1 MGNILNAESSLATDA
16 ATGRPMLEM
25 SGIVKRFGANEVLR
39 GVSLRVARGET
50 VVVIGPSGSGKT
62 TLLRCVNLLEDYQQG
77 TVTVDGEPVGYILDR
92 NGQRQRM
99 AEREI
104 AAAREKIGIVFQS
117 YNLFPHMT
125 ALQNIVAAPIRVRG
139 IPRPKAEQRARDL
152 LAMVGL
158 SDKADAYPA
167 RLSGGQQQRVAIARA
182 LAMDPKIMLFDEVT
196 SALDPELVGEVLAA
210 MQQLARDGM
219 TMIVVT
225 HEMSFARDVADR
237 VVFMD
242 AGVIVEEGAPEEMFA
257 SPRTDRVR
265 QFLKR
270 YNDRYRL

>member
-1 MGNILNAESSLATDA
+1 LSDESSLAIE
-16 ATGRPMLEM
+16 RPMLAM

-39 GVSLRVARGET
+39 GVSLTVGRGET

-62 TLLRCVNLLEDYQQG
+62 TLLRCVNMLEDYQDG
-77 TVTVDGEPVGYILDR
+77 TVTIDGEPVGYVQDR
-92 NGQRQRM
+92 SGQRQRM
-99 AEREI
+99 AERDI

-139 IPRPKAEQRARDL
+139 IPRPKAETRARDL

-242 AGVIVEEGAPEEMFA
+242 GGVIVEQGAPEEMFA
-257 SPRTDRVR
+257 APRTDRVR

>member
-1 MGNILNAESSLATDA
+1 MLA
-16 ATGRPMLEM
+16 M
-25 SGIVKRFGANEVLR
+25 SGIVKHFGANQVLR
-39 GVSLRVARGET
+39 GVSLTVARGET

-62 TLLRCVNLLEDYQQG
+62 TLLRCVNMLEDYQEG
-77 TVTVDGEPVGYILDR
+77 TVTVDGEPVGYALDR
-92 NGQRQRM
+92 AGKRQRM
-99 AEREI
+99 TETEI
-104 AAAREKIGIVFQS
+104 AASREKIGIVFQS

-125 ALQNIVAAPIRVRG
+125 VLDNVTAAPVRVRG
-139 IPRPKAEQRARDL
+139 IPRDKATRRARDL

-158 SDKADAYPA
+158 SDKESAYPA

-210 MQQLARDGM
+210 MRQLARDGM

-242 AGVIVEEGAPEEMFA
+242 QGVIAEEGPPESLFA
-257 SPRTDRVR
+257 QPKTERVR
-265 QFLKR
+265 AFLKR

>member
-1 MGNILNAESSLATDA
+1 
-16 ATGRPMLEM
+16 MLTM
-25 SGIVKRFGANEVLR
+25 AGIVKRYGDNTVLR
-39 GVSLRVARGET
+39 GVSLTVARGET

-62 TLLRCVNLLEDYQQG
+62 TLLRCVNLLEDYQEG
-77 TVTVDGEPVGYILDR
+77 TVTVDGEPVGYSLDR
-92 NGQRQRM
+92 AGNRQRM
-99 AEREI
+99 NEREI
-104 AAAREKIGIVFQS
+104 AASREKIGIVFQS

-125 ALQNIVAAPIRVRG
+125 VLDNIIAAPLHVRG
-139 IPRPKAEQRARDL
+139 IARPKALQRARDL
-152 LAMVGL
+152 LEMVGL
-158 SDKADAYPA
+158 SDKATAYPS

-242 AGVIVEEGAPEEMFA
+242 GGVIVEQGAPEAMFA
-257 SPRTDRVR
+257 TPRTDRVR